1 MRSALIRRLSPSQ
14 VLWTGDQRCDFGSP
28 RYVWSDLAHL
38 GCMDIDKAVELGLD
52 PLLTTSELAD
62 YLGVKVQAIYDLR
75 CHGGGPVAIH
85 IGRELR
91 YRTREVRGWLD
102 RMEDRN
108 SAQHAAVLEEA
119 GKL

>member
-1 MRSALIRRLSPSQ
+1 MRWTLNGRLFRSLA
-14 VLWTGDQRCDFGSP
+14 VRTGDGRCAFGSA
-28 RYVWSDLAHL
+28 RYVWDDLAHL

-85 IGRELR
+85 VGRELR
-91 YRTREVRGWLD
+91 YRTREVRGWLK
-102 RMEDRN
+102 RMEDG
-108 SAQHAAVLEEA
+108 SSGQGMAALEEA
-119 GKL
+119 GNR